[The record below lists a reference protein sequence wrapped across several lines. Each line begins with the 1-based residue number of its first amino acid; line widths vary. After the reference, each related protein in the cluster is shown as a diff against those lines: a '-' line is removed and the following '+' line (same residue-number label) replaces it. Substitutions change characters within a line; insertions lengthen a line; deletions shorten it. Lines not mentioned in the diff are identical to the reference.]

1 MRRVDEGH
9 TFPLNP
15 KWVLCDPGWKRVW
28 DKLMS
33 SDNECTQRSLDIWYP
48 PSSGIR
54 ERVEEIYQRH
64 PNGFQQLRHPGNTN
78 PSVENARNQQQQNGF
93 WRSILHATR
102 INFNEQSRAP
112 SFEGTEAMDLAE
124 QELKYHLILT
134 RAKLKRAH
142 VHELDS
148 ASSSHINTDNKD
160 MEPSAPRA
168 NAGSAVSL
176 VAGSW

>member
-1 MRRVDEGH
+1 
-9 TFPLNP
+9 
-15 KWVLCDPGWKRVW
+15 
-28 DKLMS
+28 MS

-64 PNGFQQLRHPGNTN
+64 PNGFQQLRCPGNTN

-124 QELKYHLILT
+124 QELKYHLILK
-134 RAKLKRAH
+134 RAKLKLRVA
-142 VHELDS
+142 LMFMKLGA
-148 ASSSHINTDNKD
+148 ASSSHINTNNKE
-160 MEPSAPRA
+160 MAPRA